1 MVDQRL
7 YVAQDTVP
15 AASENTW
22 VPKEGNKMGYEIQ
35 KDFYTQM
42 AIEGRCYQVKAGTV
56 STPAVG
62 DIKIIATAA
71 EMCVDAASGTT
82 VIPVFANVSLNLAV
96 EVLTEV
102 AGKSVGAVSTV
113 GAAFVPLPL
122 LMGGS
127 AATSTAR
134 VAETGSAAVGV
145 TVTTEASTTTLRHFA
160 FGSPI
165 QAGAWDT
172 TYDWEPK
179 APPILSGAS
188 CFYIQVAADATAG
201 PSYYAHFD
209 YIELPTESI
218 S

>member
-1 MVDQRL
+1 MVDQRI

-22 VPKEGNKMGYEIQ
+22 VDKQGNKMGFAIQ
-35 KDFYTQM
+35 QDFYTQM
-42 AIEGRCYQVKAGTV
+42 AIEGRCFQVKAGEI
-56 STPAVG
+56 SAPAVG
-62 DIKIIATAA
+62 DIKITDTAA
-71 EMCVDAASGTT
+71 EMCVDVASGTT

-96 EVLTEV
+96 EVKTEI
-102 AGKSVGAVSTV
+102 AGKSVGALATV

-122 LMGGS
+122 LMGGP
-127 AATSTAR
+127 AAVATGR
-134 VAETGSAAVGV
+134 VAETGSAATGV
-145 TVTTEASTTTLRHFA
+145 TVAAEVSTTTLRHFS
-160 FGSPI
+160 FDQPI

-179 APPILSGAS
+179 APPVLSGVS
-188 CFYIQVAADATAG
+188 CFYIQVGADVTKG

-209 YIELPTESI
+209 FIELPTANI